1 MSVTEAAEQQE
12 RALRMT
18 LMTVQI
24 DKDRLDIQR
33 IVQEMRREDRKLALA
48 TLSLGVTIFG
58 VIVAAF
64 AAGAAWM
71 HYLVN

>member
-1 MSVTEAAEQQE
+1 MSGTEAAEQQG

-33 IVQEMRREDRKLALA
+33 IVQEMRREDRKLALT

-58 VIVAAF
+58 VIVTAF